1 MSGTDQTR
9 RYATRKRQIKEGRG
23 HASGEKEV
31 TMPEKNLLTGFSFFS
46 DVDPDTL
53 EAIAGKGE
61 ILEFK
66 AEDVIFH
73 VDEPATHFYGLLE
86 GEVDLVLVFTDKV
99 LKTDIEYEEAIQATM
114 VDEEKEII
122 VDTVAAGQVFG
133 WASIVG
139 PSKRTVNAECSEN
152 SRVIAIPADELIAM
166 FDKDHTLGFTIMKRL
181 SDIIARRLRNRTDK
195 LIETWGEA
203 FDIGSI

>member
-1 MSGTDQTR
+1 
-9 RYATRKRQIKEGRG
+9 
-23 HASGEKEV
+23 
-31 TMPEKNLLTGFSFFS
+31 MPEKNLLSGFSFFS

-53 EAIAGKGE
+53 EAIATKGQ
-61 ILEFK
+61 ILRFK
-66 AEDVIFH
+66 AGDVIFR

-86 GEVDLVLVFTDKV
+86 GEIDLVLVFKDKV
-99 LKTDIEYEEAIQATM
+99 LKTDVEYEEAIQATM

-122 VDTVAAGQVFG
+122 VDTVTAGQVFG

-139 PSKRTVNAECSEN
+139 PSKSTVNAECSKK
-152 SRVIAIPADELIAM
+152 SRVIAIPADELKAM
-166 FDKDHTLGFTIMKRL
+166 FDKDHTLGYIIMKRL
-181 SDIIARRLRNRTDK
+181 SAIIARRLRNRTDK

>member
-1 MSGTDQTR
+1 
-9 RYATRKRQIKEGRG
+9 
-23 HASGEKEV
+23 
-31 TMPEKNLLTGFSFFS
+31 MPEKNVLAKFSFFS
-46 DVDPDTL
+46 EVDSDTL
-53 EAIAGKGE
+53 EAIAQKGE

-66 AEDVIFH
+66 AQDIIFH

-86 GEVDLVLVFTDKV
+86 GEVDLVLIFKDKV
-99 LKTDIEYEEAIQATM
+99 LKTDIEYEEAIQATI

-139 PSKRTVNAECSEN
+139 PSKRTVNAECSQN
-152 SRVIAIPADELIAM
+152 SRVIAIPADRLKAM
-166 FDKDHTLGFTIMKRL
+166 FDMDHTLGYIIMHRL
-181 SDIIARRLRNRTDK
+181 CDIIAKRLRNRTDK

>member
-1 MSGTDQTR
+1 MT
-9 RYATRKRQIKEGRG
+9 
-23 HASGEKEV
+23 
-31 TMPEKNLLTGFSFFS
+31 EKNVLTGFSFFS

-53 EAIAGKGE
+53 EAIAGKGK

-86 GEVDLVLVFTDKV
+86 GKIDLVLIFKDKV
-99 LKTDIEYEEAIQATM
+99 LKTDVEYEEAIQATM

-122 VDTVAAGQVFG
+122 VDTVSAGQVFG

-139 PSKRTVNAECSEN
+139 PSKRTVNAECSLRPGARPSISAQ
-152 SRVIAIPADELIAM
+152 SRTHLKNASNCP
-166 FDKDHTLGFTIMKRL
+166 G
-181 SDIIARRLRNRTDK
+181 LRCPVN
-195 LIETWGEA
+195 
-203 FDIGSI
+203 

>member
-1 MSGTDQTR
+1 
-9 RYATRKRQIKEGRG
+9 
-23 HASGEKEV
+23 
-31 TMPEKNLLTGFSFFS
+31 MPEKNLLTRFPFFS
-46 DVDPDTL
+46 DVDPATM
-53 EAIAGKGE
+53 EAIAGKGK

-66 AEDVIFH
+66 AEDTIFH

-86 GEVDLVLVFTDKV
+86 GEIDLILVFKDKV

-122 VDTVAAGQVFG
+122 VDRVSAGQVFG
-133 WASIVG
+133 WASLAG
-139 PSKRTVNAECSEN
+139 ASKRTVNAKCSEN
-152 SRVIAIPADELIAM
+152 SRVMAIPADELKAM
-166 FDKDHTLGFTIMKRL
+166 LEKDHTLGFIIMKRL
-181 SDIIARRLRNRTDK
+181 SDIIAGRLRNRTDK

>member
-1 MSGTDQTR
+1 MKGDN
-9 RYATRKRQIKEGRG
+9 
-23 HASGEKEV
+23 
-31 TMPEKNLLTGFSFFS
+31 MPQKNLLTGFSFFS
-46 DVDPDTL
+46 DVDSDTL
-53 EAIAGKGE
+53 EAIAKKGE
-61 ILEFK
+61 ILESN
-66 AEDVIFH
+66 AGDVIFR

-86 GEVDLVLVFTDKV
+86 GGINLILIFKDKI
-99 LKTDIEYEEAIQATM
+99 LKTDIEFEEAIQASL

-122 VDTVAAGQVFG
+122 VDTVKAGQVFG

-139 PSKRTVNAECSEN
+139 PAKRTVSAECSQK
-152 SRVIAIPADELIAM
+152 SRMIAIPAEELKAM
-166 FDKDHTLGFTIMKRL
+166 FEKNHTLGYIFMKRL

>member
-1 MSGTDQTR
+1 
-9 RYATRKRQIKEGRG
+9 
-23 HASGEKEV
+23 
-31 TMPEKNLLTGFSFFS
+31 MPEKNLLSGFSFFS
-46 DVDPDTL
+46 DVDPDTQ
-53 EAIAGKGE
+53 EAISSKGE

-66 AEDVIFH
+66 AEDIIFR
-73 VDEPATHFYGLLE
+73 VDEPANHFYGLLE
-86 GEVDLVLVFTDKV
+86 GEVDLVLVFKDKV

-122 VDTVAAGQVFG
+122 VDTVTAGQVFG

-139 PSKRTVNAECSEN
+139 PAKRTVNAECSEN
-152 SRVIAIPADELIAM
+152 SRVISIPAGDLIAM

-181 SDIIARRLRNRTDK
+181 SAIIARRLRNRTDK

-203 FDIGSI
+203 F

>member
-1 MSGTDQTR
+1 
-9 RYATRKRQIKEGRG
+9 
-23 HASGEKEV
+23 
-31 TMPEKNLLTGFSFFS
+31 MPEKNLLTGFPFFS
-46 DVDPDTL
+46 DVDPATM
-53 EAIAGKGE
+53 EAIAARAE

-73 VDEPATHFYGLLE
+73 VDEPANHFYGLLE
-86 GEVDLVLVFTDKV
+86 GEIDLILVFKDKV

-122 VDTVAAGQVFG
+122 VDTVGAGQVFG

-139 PSKRTVNAECSEN
+139 PSKRTVNAKCSED
-152 SRVIAIPADELIAM
+152 STVVAIPADEFKAM
-166 FDKDHTLGFTIMKRL
+166 FEKDNTLGFIIMKRI
-181 SDIIARRLRNRTDK
+181 SNIIARRLRNRTDK

-203 FDIGSI
+203 FDIRSI

>member
-1 MSGTDQTR
+1 
-9 RYATRKRQIKEGRG
+9 
-23 HASGEKEV
+23 
-31 TMPEKNLLTGFSFFS
+31 MPEKNLLAGFSFFS

-53 EAIAGKGE
+53 EAITQKGE

-66 AEDVIFH
+66 AQDIIFH

-86 GEVDLVLVFTDKV
+86 GEVDLILVFKDKV
-99 LKTDIEYEEAIQATM
+99 LKTDIEYEEAIQATI

-122 VDTVAAGQVFG
+122 VDTVVAGQVFG

-139 PSKRTVNAECSEN
+139 SSKRTVNAECSQN
-152 SRVIAIPADELIAM
+152 SRVIAIPADALKAM
-166 FDKDHTLGFTIMKRL
+166 FDKDHTLGFTLMNRL
-181 SDIIARRLRNRTDK
+181 CDIIARRLRNRTDK

-203 FDIGSI
+203 FDIGTI